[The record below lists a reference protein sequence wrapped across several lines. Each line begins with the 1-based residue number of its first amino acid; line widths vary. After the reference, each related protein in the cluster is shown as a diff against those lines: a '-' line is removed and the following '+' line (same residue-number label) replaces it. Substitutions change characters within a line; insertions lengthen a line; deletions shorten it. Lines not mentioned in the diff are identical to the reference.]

1 MQCRRTWWRASDNIA
16 DHTVEALIL
25 TRRCREI
32 ATCPT
37 HTKPLSR
44 QDGDVWAW
52 TVRSTNQ
59 PALRAYTQ
67 SVRDLSLCLAL
78 WRSMRV
84 KGSTVWRRCKCVLV
98 ALFNSQGKEL
108 EMRLSGSRRWKEDQ
122 RKVTR
127 RKWLGRWAPLPF
139 HGWPT

>member
-1 MQCRRTWWRASDNIA
+1 MQCKRTWWRRASVNIA
-16 DHTVEALIL
+16 DHTIEALIV

-59 PALRAYTQ
+59 SALRAH
-67 SVRDLSLCLAL
+67 
-78 WRSMRV
+78 
-84 KGSTVWRRCKCVLV
+84 TVGPRFEFAPGTLEDRCM
-98 ALFNSQGKEL
+98 S
-108 EMRLSGSRRWKEDQ
+108 
-122 RKVTR
+122 KV
-127 RKWLGRWAPLPF
+127 
-139 HGWPT
+139 PTV